1 MIESSFVESV
11 GAAISAHRLLVS
23 GKPVIVAVSG
33 GADSVALLVAL
44 CALGYECVAAH
55 CNFHLRGEESNRDMR
70 HVQQLCSRL
79 GVDLYVRDFDVEAR
93 RNATGESVE
102 MACRELRYAWFAD
115 LLDKQRA
122 QAIAVAHHRE
132 DNVETFF
139 LNLMRGSGIAGLAG
153 MKPCNGYVVRPL
165 LSMSRSDIEAYLAAE
180 KIEFVTD
187 STNAQND
194 YARNKLRNV
203 IIPSLVEQFPNSL
216 SGILASMAYL
226 GDNKSLYDAMVKE
239 KAARYFVGNKI
250 DLRELT
256 AAEGECARML
266 LFEMIRPYGF
276 NMAQAYGM
284 LNGLGRSG
292 QLFVSGE
299 SAFSLDRGVL
309 SLESS
314 SIVGVKDDETIVSL
328 ERDILSPVHIV
339 ISEHQIADFRPERNQ
354 NVAYFDADMLN
365 GNAIYA
371 IRHWRRGDRMAPY
384 GMNGTKLISDLFASA
399 KYGAKEKR
407 NAWLLTRDGEVI
419 WAVGLRASR
428 LFSLKPETRRY
439 LRLELRQ

>member
-1 MIESSFVESV
+1 MSERSFVENVSE
-11 GAAISAHRLLVS
+11 AISAHRLLVP

-44 CALGYECVAAH
+44 CRLGYECVAAH

-153 MKPCNGYVVRPL
+153 MKPRNGYVVRPL
-165 LSMSRSDIEAYLAAE
+165 LAMSRSDIEAYLAAE

-203 IIPSLVEQFPNSL
+203 IIPSLVEQFPNGL
-216 SGILASMAYL
+216 NGILASMAYL
-226 GDNKSLYDAMVKE
+226 GDNRSLYDAMLKE
-239 KAARYFVGNKI
+239 KASRYFVGNKI
-250 DLRELT
+250 DLRELS

-276 NMAQAYGM
+276 NMAQAYDM
-284 LNGLGRSG
+284 LSGLGRSG

-328 ERDILSPVHIV
+328 ERDILSPVHVV
-339 ISEHQIADFRPERNQ
+339 ISEHQIADFKPERNQ
-354 NVAYFDADMLN
+354 NVAYFDADMLK

-371 IRHWRRGDRMAPY
+371 IRHWRRGDRIAPY
-384 GMNGTKLISDLFASA
+384 GMNGTKLISDLFAGA

-407 NAWLLTRDGEVI
+407 GAWLLTRDGEVI

-428 LFSLKPETRRY
+428 LFSLRPETRRY
-439 LRLELRQ
+439 LRLELKQ